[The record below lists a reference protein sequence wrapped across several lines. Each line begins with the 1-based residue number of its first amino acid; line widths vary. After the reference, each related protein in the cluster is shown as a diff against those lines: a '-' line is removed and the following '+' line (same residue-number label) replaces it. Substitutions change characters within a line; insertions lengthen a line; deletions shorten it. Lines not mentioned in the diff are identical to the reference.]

1 MSNSRQQLGWR
12 GEELARTRL
21 VKMGYTILEINHR
34 SGSGE
39 IDVVAEHEGT
49 LVFVEV
55 RTRRENAL
63 GTPEESVTPRK
74 RSLMVD
80 ATQAYLQA
88 SQTEDREWRI
98 DLVAV
103 EMGFDGQ
110 LQRIDVLQNV
120 VEL

>member
-1 MSNSRQQLGWR
+1 MSNSRQQLGRR

-21 VKMGYTILEINHR
+21 EKMGYTVLEANHR

-55 RTRRENAL
+55 RTRRGNAL
-63 GTPEESVTPRK
+63 GTPEESITPRK
-74 RSLMVD
+74 RSRMVD
-80 ATQAYLQA
+80 AAQTYLQA
-88 SQTEDREWRI
+88 KEAEDREWRI

-103 EMGFDGQ
+103 EMGFDGR

>member
-1 MSNSRQQLGWR
+1 M
-12 GEELARTRL
+12 
-21 VKMGYTILEINHR
+21 
-34 SGSGE
+34 
-39 IDVVAEHEGT
+39 VAEHEGT

-55 RTRRENAL
+55 RTRRGNAL

-74 RSLMVD
+74 RSWMVD
-80 ATQAYLQA
+80 AAQAYLQA

-103 EMGFDGQ
+103 EMGFDGR

>member
-1 MSNSRQQLGWR
+1 MSNSRQQLGQR

-39 IDVVAEHEGT
+39 IDVVAEQEGT

-55 RTRRENAL
+55 RTRRGNAF

-74 RSLMVD
+74 RSRMVD
-80 ATQAYLQA
+80 AAQAYLQA
-88 SQTEDREWRI
+88 SQTEDR
-98 DLVAV
+98 
-103 EMGFDGQ
+103 
-110 LQRIDVLQNV
+110 
-120 VEL
+120 